1 MLFYF
6 GYLCKNLKMLKIGH
20 RGAKGLE
27 PENTLISFQK
37 AIEIGVD
44 GIELDVRLTSD
55 GELVVIHD
63 ETIDRT
69 TNGTG
74 FVNQFSLSEIKKFR
88 IHSTQEIPTLLEVL
102 ELIDKKSFV
111 NIELK
116 ELETAEK
123 VVAMIEDFISTKNWN
138 YSDFLVS
145 SFDWHAIQKVR
156 FLNPDIPIGVL
167 TESDLEM
174 AFTFAKFLKASIIIP
189 HYLLLNATDVDEI
202 QNAGIKIFVWTVN
215 ENDTIEKMK
224 TLNINGIIS
233 DFPDRL

>member
-1 MLFYF
+1 
-6 GYLCKNLKMLKIGH
+6 MLKIGH

-27 PENTLISFQK
+27 PENTLLSFQK

-63 ETIDRT
+63 GTIDRT

-74 FVNQFSLSEIKKFR
+74 FVNQFTLIEIKKFR
-88 IHSTQEIPTLLEVL
+88 IHSIQEIPTLLEVL
-102 ELIDKKSFV
+102 ELIDKKCFI

-116 ELETAEK
+116 EIETAEK
-123 VVAMIEDFISTKNWN
+123 VVALIEDFVTNKNWN

-145 SFDWHAIQKVR
+145 SFNWHAIQNVR

-174 AFTFAKFLKASIIIP
+174 AFTFAKFLKATTIIA
-189 HYLLLNATDVDEI
+189 HYLLLNEAEMLDI
-202 QNAGIKIFVWTVN
+202 QEAGIKIFAWTVN
-215 ENDTIEKMK
+215 EKEAIKKMK
-224 TLNINGIIS
+224 MLKINGIIS

>member
-1 MLFYF
+1 
-6 GYLCKNLKMLKIGH
+6 MLKIGH

-27 PENTLISFQK
+27 PENTLLSFQK

-55 GELVVIHD
+55 GELIVIHD

-69 TNGTG
+69 SNGTG
-74 FVNQFSLSEIKKFR
+74 FVNQFSLREIKKFR
-88 IHSTQEIPTLLEVL
+88 IDSKHEIPTLLEVL
-102 ELIDKKSFV
+102 ELVNKKCFI

-116 ELETAEK
+116 EIETAEK
-123 VVAMIEDFISTKNWN
+123 VVALIEDFVTNKNWN

-145 SFDWHAIQKVR
+145 SFNWHAIQNVR

-174 AFTFAKFLKASIIIP
+174 AFTFAKFLKASTIIP
-189 HYLLLNATDVDEI
+189 HYLLLNDPEI
-202 QNAGIKIFVWTVN
+202 QEIQEAGIKIFAWTVN

>member
-1 MLFYF
+1 
-6 GYLCKNLKMLKIGH
+6 MLKIGH

-27 PENTLISFQK
+27 PENTLLSFQK

-55 GELVVIHD
+55 GELIVIHD

-69 TNGTG
+69 SNGTG
-74 FVNQFSLSEIKKFR
+74 FVNQFSLREIKKFR
-88 IHSTQEIPTLLEVL
+88 IDSKHEIPTLLEVL
-102 ELIDKKSFV
+102 ELVNKKCFI

-116 ELETAEK
+116 EIETAEK
-123 VVAMIEDFISTKNWN
+123 VVALIEDFVTNKNWN

-145 SFDWHAIQKVR
+145 SFNWHAIQNVR

-174 AFTFAKFLKASIIIP
+174 AFTFAKFLKASTIIP
-189 HYLLLNATDVDEI
+189 HYLLLNDPEI
-202 QNAGIKIFVWTVN
+202 QEIQEAGIKIFAWTVN

-224 TLNINGIIS
+224 TLNINGFIS

>member
-1 MLFYF
+1 
-6 GYLCKNLKMLKIGH
+6 MLKIGH

-27 PENTLISFQK
+27 PENTLLSFQK

-55 GELVVIHD
+55 GELIVIHD

-69 TNGTG
+69 SNETG
-74 FVNQFSLSEIKKFR
+74 FVNQFSLREIKKFR
-88 IHSTQEIPTLLEVL
+88 IDSKHEIPTLLEVL
-102 ELIDKKSFV
+102 ELVNKKCFI

-116 ELETAEK
+116 EIETAEK
-123 VVAMIEDFISTKNWN
+123 VVALIEDFVTNKNWN

-145 SFDWHAIQKVR
+145 SFNWHAIQNVR

-174 AFTFAKFLKASIIIP
+174 AFTFAKFLKASTIIP
-189 HYLLLNATDVDEI
+189 HYLLLNDPEI
-202 QNAGIKIFVWTVN
+202 QEIQEAGIKIFAWTVN

>member
-1 MLFYF
+1 
-6 GYLCKNLKMLKIGH
+6 MLKIGH
-20 RGAKGLE
+20 RGAKSLE
-27 PENTLISFQK
+27 PENTLLSFQK

-69 TNGTG
+69 SNGNG
-74 FVNQFSLSEIKKFR
+74 FVNQFTLKEIQKFR
-88 IHSTQEIPTLLEVL
+88 IHTTQEIPTLKAVL
-102 ELIDKKSFV
+102 ELVNRKCFI

-123 VVAMIEDFISTKNWN
+123 VVALIEDFVTNKNWN

-145 SFDWHAIQKVR
+145 SFNWHAIQNVR
-156 FLNPDIPIGVL
+156 FLNSDIPIGVL

-174 AFTFAKFLKASIIIP
+174 AFTFAKFLKATTIIA
-189 HYLLLNATDVDEI
+189 HYLLLNEADVDEI
-202 QNAGIKIFVWTVN
+202 QEAGIKIFAWTVN
-215 ENDTIEKMK
+215 EKEAIEKMK
-224 TLNINGIIS
+224 TLKINGIIS

>member
-1 MLFYF
+1 
-6 GYLCKNLKMLKIGH
+6 MLKIGH

-88 IHSTQEIPTLLEVL
+88 ILRRGM
-102 ELIDKKSFV
+102 
-111 NIELK
+111 LK
-116 ELETAEK
+116 Q
-123 VVAMIEDFISTKNWN
+123 KN
-138 YSDFLVS
+138 
-145 SFDWHAIQKVR
+145 
-156 FLNPDIPIGVL
+156 
-167 TESDLEM
+167 
-174 AFTFAKFLKASIIIP
+174 
-189 HYLLLNATDVDEI
+189 
-202 QNAGIKIFVWTVN
+202 
-215 ENDTIEKMK
+215 
-224 TLNINGIIS
+224 
-233 DFPDRL
+233 

>member
-1 MLFYF
+1 
-6 GYLCKNLKMLKIGH
+6 MLKIGH

-27 PENTLISFQK
+27 PENTLLSFQK

-55 GELVVIHD
+55 GELIVIHD

-69 TNGTG
+69 SNGTG
-74 FVNQFSLSEIKKFR
+74 FVNQFSLREIKKFR
-88 IHSTQEIPTLLEVL
+88 IDSKHEIPTLLEVL
-102 ELIDKKSFV
+102 ELVDKKCLV

-123 VVAMIEDFISTKNWN
+123 VVALIEDFIATKNWK
-138 YSDFLVS
+138 YEHFLVS
-145 SFDWHAIQKVR
+145 SFNWHAIQNVR

-174 AFTFAKFLKASIIIP
+174 AFTFAKFLKATTITA
-189 HYLLLNATDVDEI
+189 HYLLLNDAEI
-202 QNAGIKIFVWTVN
+202 QEIQEAGIRIFAWTVN

-224 TLNINGIIS
+224 TLKINGIIS